1 VAAFLEARG
10 IRFAGTCDATDPVA
24 DTGSYCTE
32 LVEDREALQVH
43 WIGPVGSEP
52 DTWLLVAAGQSGWA
66 VIEWA
71 PVEGRGAS
79 PPF

>member
-1 VAAFLEARG
+1 
-10 IRFAGTCDATDPVA
+10 
-24 DTGSYCTE
+24 
-32 LVEDREALQVH
+32 VEDRAALQVH
-43 WIGPVGSEP
+43 SVGPVGSEP

-71 PVEGRGAS
+71 PVVGPEAS